1 MTKDKI
7 RKEALEKRKNIKDK
21 EEKTQK
27 ITARFLEQDFYKKAK
42 SIMTY
47 ISFKD
52 EVQTD
57 KLIDVMLSDG
67 KVLSSPECLKN
78 YELIARRFK
87 SVDELTVGAYGIKV
101 ATGDVVRDIDLVIV
115 PGVAFNSRLHRIG
128 YGAGYYDRFLKDKN
142 VLAVGLFFEEQMA
155 EFKESDNDISLDYI
169 ITEERVI
176 KKGDIK

>member
-1 MTKDKI
+1 MTKDNI
-7 RKEALEKRKNIKDK
+7 RTEALEKRKNIKDK
-21 EEKTQK
+21 EKKSQK
-27 ITARFLEQDFYKKAK
+27 ITSRFLKQDFYKNAK
-42 SIMTY
+42 SIMSY
-47 ISFKD
+47 ISYKD
-52 EVQTD
+52 EVSTE
-57 KLIDVMLSDG
+57 KLIEAMLSDE
-67 KVLSSPECLKN
+67 KFLSSPECVENHTLVP
-78 YELIARRFK
+78 RCFK
-87 SVDELTVGAYGIKV
+87 SVTELAVGRYGIKV
-101 ATGDVVRDIDLVIV
+101 STGEVARDIDLVIV